1 MSLLVR
7 YTLASP
13 NSHDHQTDAMEA
25 LVSGLKSESIA
36 GLNYSCFST
45 DNALEFIGILE
56 FVDDT
61 AKQGFLNSAAF
72 AEYKGKVGPTFANPP
87 QTSDITAIASTR
99 G

>member
-13 NSHDHQTDAMEA
+13 DSHAHQAQAMEA
-25 LVSGLKSESIA
+25 LVAGLKSDGIA

-45 DNALEFIGILE
+45 NNPTEFIGVLE

-87 QTSDITAIASTR
+87 ETSDISTIATTR
-99 G
+99 D

>member
-7 YTLASP
+7 YTLASAD
-13 NSHDHQTDAMEA
+13 SHAHQTEAMQA
-25 LVSGLKSESIA
+25 LVAGLKTEGIE

-45 DNALEFIGILE
+45 ENPTEFIGVLE

-72 AEYKGKVGPTFANPP
+72 ADYKGKVGPTFANPP
-87 QTSDITAIASTR
+87 QTSDISAIASTR
-99 G
+99 V